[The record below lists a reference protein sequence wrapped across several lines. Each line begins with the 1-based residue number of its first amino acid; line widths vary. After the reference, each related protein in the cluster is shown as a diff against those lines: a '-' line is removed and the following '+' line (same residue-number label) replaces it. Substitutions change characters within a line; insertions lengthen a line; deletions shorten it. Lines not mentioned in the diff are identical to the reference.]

1 MIKQKKI
8 QKEIV
13 SLEEEIERLEALKS
27 DTENEMADS
36 SISSDSGKLNE
47 LNKILVDSSNKI
59 DEAYSKWEE
68 LTEQLQ

>member
-1 MIKQKKI
+1 
-8 QKEIV
+8 
-13 SLEEEIERLEALKS
+13 
-27 DTENEMADS
+27 MADS

-59 DEAYSKWEE
+59 DEAYSKWDE